1 MIQSHIMHSSQSK
14 LFESR
19 HNICHVPG
27 SNHIASCHQLPGSF
41 SDLNR
46 NLSSKLIS
54 TIALF
59 FLGLNQ
65 RIIAL
70 LRLSASLSLSRTTLL
85 LLSGLGRSGFVS
97 ILLLVTVL
105 CG

>member
-1 MIQSHIMHSSQSK
+1 MHSSQSK

-19 HNICHVPG
+19 HNISHVLG
-27 SNHIASCHQLPGSF
+27 SNHIASCHQLPGSL

-46 NLSSKLIS
+46 NLSSKLIG

-65 RIIAL
+65 RILAL
-70 LRLSASLSLSRTTLL
+70 LHLSASLSLSRTTLL
-85 LLSGLGRSGFVS
+85 LLGSLGRSGLVS
-97 ILLLVTVL
+97 VLFIAIL

>member
-27 SNHIASCHQLPGSF
+27 SNHIASCHQHPGSL
-41 SDLNR
+41 SDLDR
-46 NLSSKLIS
+46 NFSSKLIS
-54 TIALF
+54 ITLF
-59 FLGLNQ
+59 FLGLDQ
-65 RIIAL
+65 RILA

-85 LLSGLGRSGFVS
+85 LLGSLGRSG
-97 ILLLVTVL
+97 LVTVL
-105 CG
+105 FIAVLCG